1 MNYRPERPYFARLAS
16 PPYSEFGARAFYK
29 DGRFR
34 ETTFIGEAFMRSA
47 CFRRGQAQCAS
58 CHNPHPA
65 DPSDNRNSLKFRDNP
80 DRMCLQCHQPQLGAR
95 IAEHTHHSPQS
106 AGSRCAACHMPPI
119 MNALVFRAASHQI
132 DDIPRADLTARFGV
146 QESPNACLIC
156 HTDRTIEWIA
166 PQLDHWRDANH

>member
-1 MNYRPERPYFARLAS
+1 
-16 PPYSEFGARAFYK
+16 
-29 DGRFR
+29 
-34 ETTFIGEAFMRSA
+34 
-47 CFRRGQAQCAS
+47 
-58 CHNPHPA
+58 
-65 DPSDNRNSLKFRDNP
+65 
-80 DRMCLQCHQPQLGAR
+80 
-95 IAEHTHHSPQS
+95 
-106 AGSRCAACHMPPI
+106 MPPI